1 MGRKKVEMKRIE
13 SKSSR
18 QVTFSKRRGGLVKK
32 ARDLS
37 VLCDVDVALLVFSS
51 RGKLYQF
58 CSANNRF
65 TMADYR
71 RRRRSIEWPVML
83 FYSDSKSVWPRSS
96 SNIITTLGQK
106 EGSQQVIVKQRHLE
120 EPYVDQLSVTDLIQL
135 EKEFDAAL
143 TQIKSRKTLLMME
156 SIMALHEKER
166 ILQEENKLLA
176 NQIAAM
182 ETNGNKA
189 ENKVVMASNDDLGNK
204 YMNCHSQQPILHLL

>member
-58 CSANNRF
+58 CSANNRIKL
-65 TMADYR
+65 TSPYD
-71 RRRRSIEWPVML
+71 
-83 FYSDSKSVWPRSS
+83 SVWPRSS

-143 TQIKSRKTLLMME
+143 TQIKSRKVNARLIILTRPQKPTSFAVQVGFSYFTIELMKR
-156 SIMALHEKER
+156 LHVLCVTE
-166 ILQEENKLLA
+166 
-176 NQIAAM
+176 
-182 ETNGNKA
+182 
-189 ENKVVMASNDDLGNK
+189 
-204 YMNCHSQQPILHLL
+204 

>member
-37 VLCDVDVALLVFSS
+37 ILCDVDVALLVFSS

-58 CSANNRF
+58 CSANNSMAKILKQYHHHPGAKGRF
-65 TMADYR
+65 STGDCEAESR
-71 RRRRSIEWPVML
+71 FASFRTISEL
-83 FYSDSKSVWPRSS
+83 LQ
-96 SNIITTLGQK
+96 ITK
-106 EGSQQVIVKQRHLE
+106 RHLE

-189 ENKVVMASNDDLGNK
+189 EDKVVMASNDHLGNK
-204 YMNCHSQQPILHLL
+204 YMNCHSQQPMLHLL